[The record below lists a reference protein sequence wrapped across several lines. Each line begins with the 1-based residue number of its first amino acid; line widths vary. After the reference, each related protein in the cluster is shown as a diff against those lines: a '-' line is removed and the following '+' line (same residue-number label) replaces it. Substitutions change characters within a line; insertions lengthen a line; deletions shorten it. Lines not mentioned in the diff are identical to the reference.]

1 MDLDIRFS
9 CAEVNWNVVFQ
20 TLKRVGMAHYTPDI
34 HQKAFEASHTTVFV
48 WHAGQ
53 LIGFGRALS
62 DGVYQAAVYDVAV
75 VPEYQGKGVGA
86 IVMKNILSNVP
97 DCNVILYASPGKED
111 FYATLRFR
119 TMKTGMALFKNPVAM
134 ADKGF
139 TE

>member
-1 MDLDIRFS
+1 
-9 CAEVNWNVVFQ
+9 
-20 TLKRVGMAHYTPDI
+20 MAHYAPDI

-75 VPEYQGKGVGA
+75 VPEYQGKGVGS
-86 IVMKNILSNVP
+86 IVMNNILSNVP
-97 DCNVILYASPGKED
+97 GCNVILYASPGKED

-119 TMKTGMALFKNPVAM
+119 KMKTGMALFKNPVAM